1 MDKID
6 TRRFWLGAVL
16 AVAGVVM
23 LFVALFIPP
32 QGEISGSALGA
43 VGEVFLLS
51 GAILG
56 LDSYI
61 SFKMKN
67 FIQEAIGNEKDVK
80 ADETNKE

>member
-56 LDSYI
+56 LDSYTN
-61 SFKMKN
+61 FKMKN
-67 FIQEAIGNEKDVK
+67 FIQKELEREKDIK

>member
-6 TRRFWLGAVL
+6 TRRFWLGTAL
-16 AVAGVVM
+16 AVAGVAM

-56 LDSYI
+56 LDSYVT
-61 SFKMKN
+61 FKMKN
-67 FIQEAIGNEKDVK
+67 LIQQTIGNEKEIK